1 MLADRERFHEP
12 IRHRMADNY
21 LEKKMEE
28 HMRGP
33 KPAYRPKTT
42 PSGNRP
48 GNISFRFPPCRV
60 FVTGGASGI
69 GSAIVSAYREAG
81 CRVAFCD
88 IDNKKGTST
97 AQRTGAQFH
106 PVDVSDADALDAC
119 LIRVIE
125 AWGDIDIIV
134 NNVGVSRFKPLTDM
148 SISEFDATLSTNL
161 RPAFITARRLAIH
174 RTSNAVKAYGRII
187 NICSTRFQQSEPGT
201 EAYSASKG
209 GIMSL
214 THALMASLAPLGIT
228 VNAISPGWIATHD
241 YESLTDNDHAQH
253 PSGRVGRP
261 EDIARMCLFLSLPD
275 NDFINGENII
285 IDGGMTKKMIYDD

>member
-1 MLADRERFHEP
+1 
-12 IRHRMADNY
+12 MADNY

-28 HMRGP
+28 HLRGY
-33 KPAYRPKTT
+33 KPTYRPKTT

-48 GNISFRFPPCRV
+48 GNVNFKFPPCRV

-69 GSAIVSAYREAG
+69 GAAIVSAYRDAG

-88 IDNKKGTST
+88 ADNKKGAST

-106 PVDVSDADALDAC
+106 PVDVSDADALETC
-119 LIRVIE
+119 LARVIE
-125 AWGDIDIIV
+125 TWGDIDIIV
-134 NNVGVSRFKPLTDM
+134 NNVGISLFKPLTEM
-148 SISEFDATLSTNL
+148 SIAEFDTIQSTNL

-174 RTSNAVKAYGRII
+174 RTAKNTRAYGRII
-187 NICSTRFQQSEPGT
+187 NICSTRFLQSEPGT

-214 THALMASLAPLGIT
+214 THSLMASLAPLGIT

-241 YESLTDNDHAQH
+241 YESLTDTDHAQH
-253 PSGRVGRP
+253 PSGRVGHP
-261 EDIARMCLFLSLPD
+261 EDIARTCLFLSLPD

-285 IDGGMTKKMIYDD
+285 IDGGMSRKMIYDD

>member
-1 MLADRERFHEP
+1 
-12 IRHRMADNY
+12 MADNY

-28 HMRGP
+28 HISGR
-33 KPAYRPKTT
+33 KQAYRPRVT

-48 GNISFRFPPCRV
+48 GTISVKFPPRRV

-69 GSAIVSAYREAG
+69 GASIVKAFCDAG

-88 IDNKKGTST
+88 IDSRAGNAT

-106 PVDVSDADALDAC
+106 PVDVADAEALDKC
-119 LIRVIE
+119 LTRIIE

-134 NNVGVSRFKPLTDM
+134 NNVGISRFTPLTET
-148 SISEFDATLSTNL
+148 SIADFDRTLAVNL
-161 RPAFITARRLAIH
+161 RPAFVTSRRLAIH
-174 RTSNAVKAYGRII
+174 RSALPEPKAYGRII
-187 NICSTRFQQSEPGT
+187 NICSTRHLQSEPGT

-228 VNAISPGWIATHD
+228 VNAISPGWIATSGLD
-241 YESLTDNDHAQH
+241 LLTQADHAQH
-253 PSGRVGRP
+253 PSGRVGTP
-261 EDIARMCLFLSLPD
+261 EDIARMCLFLSMPE
-275 NDFINGENII
+275 NDFINGENIV
-285 IDGGMTKKMIYDD
+285 IDGGMTRKMIYEE

>member
-1 MLADRERFHEP
+1 
-12 IRHRMADNY
+12 MADNY

-28 HMRGP
+28 HLKGQ
-33 KPAYRPKTT
+33 KPTYRHKTT
-42 PSGNRP
+42 PSGNKP
-48 GNISFRFPPCRV
+48 GNISFKFPPCRV

-69 GSAIVSAYREAG
+69 GASIVSAYREAG

-88 IDNKKGTST
+88 ADSKKGAAT

-106 PVDVSDADALDAC
+106 PVDVTDADALEAC
-119 LIRVIE
+119 LIRVIDT
-125 AWGDIDIIV
+125 WGDIDIIV
-134 NNVGVSRFKPLTDM
+134 NNVGISQFKPLTDI
-148 SISEFDATLSTNL
+148 SIAEFDTILSTNL
-161 RPAFITARRLAIH
+161 RPSFITARRLAIH
-174 RTSNAVKAYGRII
+174 RTSNAINAYGRII
-187 NICSTRFQQSEPGT
+187 NICSTRFRQSEPGT

-214 THALMASLAPLGIT
+214 THSLMASFAPLGIT
-228 VNAISPGWIATHD
+228 VNAISPGWIATRD
-241 YESLTDNDHAQH
+241 YASLTDNDHAQH

-285 IDGGMTKKMIYDD
+285 IDGGMTRKMIYDD